1 MSMKKKYPLG
11 MTRKDFANFKICI
24 SIFLLLVCDVIF
36 SITCYPY
43 FLSLLQYVVDNMT
56 TKNMNQNSHHD
67 SMLKYYGPKSPFQV
81 GLRYFV
87 QLTSEYFTG
96 NSYFIGNGGVGG
108 GLTSATNTTTM
119 MTGVGG
125 GGNTVLPSHP

>member
-43 FLSLLQYVVDNMT
+43 FLNLLQYVVDNMT
-56 TKNMNQNSHHD
+56 TKNMNSNTHHD

-96 NSYFIGNGGVGG
+96 NSYFVGNNNNIGGGG

-119 MTGVGG
+119 MTGGVGG
-125 GGNTVLPSHP
+125 GGNGNS